1 MTEPVQDVVEEAQA
15 GRSERTPW
23 IALTG
28 VTIAVG
34 AIVIVVLALA
44 VVAFLVA
51 R

>member
-1 MTEPVQDVVEEAQA
+1 MTETPKDLAEEAQR

-34 AIVIVVLALA
+34 AIVA
-44 VVAFLVA
+44 VILVAAFLVYYLV
-51 R
+51 